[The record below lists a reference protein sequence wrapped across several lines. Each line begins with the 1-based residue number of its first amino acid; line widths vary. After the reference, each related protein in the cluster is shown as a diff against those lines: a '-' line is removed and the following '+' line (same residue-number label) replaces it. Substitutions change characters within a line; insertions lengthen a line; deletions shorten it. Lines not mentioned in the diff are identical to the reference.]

1 MATLRDIEGKDD
13 LIILVDAF
21 YGKVQQDALLGSIF
35 NSIIHDWDK
44 HLQIM
49 YGFWNSVLFGAEGYK
64 GQAVA
69 KHVAIDQSIR
79 LEQQH
84 YDRWI
89 ALWNEIVDTL
99 FTGVNTELIKTKAK
113 AMLQLIQFK
122 VEYARSGKFLA

>member
-1 MATLRDIEGKDD
+1 MLRDIEGKDD
-13 LIILVDAF
+13 LITLVDAF
-21 YGKVQQDALLGSIF
+21 YGRVQQDEVLGPIF
-35 NSIIHDWDK
+35 NNIIQDWDK
-44 HLQIM
+44 HLNIM

-69 KHVAIDQSIR
+69 KHVAIDQRVR

-89 ALWNEIVDTL
+89 ELWAALVSAHFSGPNA
-99 FTGVNTELIKTKAK
+99 ELIQTKAQ

-122 VEYARSGKFLA
+122 VDYSRSGKFLA

>member
-1 MATLRDIEGKDD
+1 MATLHDIEGKDD

-35 NSIIHDWDK
+35 NSIIEDWDK

-99 FTGVNTELIKTKAK
+99 FTGANTELIKTKAK

>member
-1 MATLRDIEGKDD
+1 MGTLHDIEGKDD

-35 NSIIHDWDK
+35 NSIIEDWDK